1 MGEAVPGPFGSLR
14 GGAACD
20 EWSAENDPWMFDRCR
35 DYGGIFRFPR
45 KSLMKEV
52 AVGAQKP
59 SSFFGDM
66 TCSRP

>member
-1 MGEAVPGPFGSLR
+1 
-14 GGAACD
+14 
-20 EWSAENDPWMFDRCR
+20 MFDRRR

-52 AVGAQKP
+52 AVGAQISGAAFMEGAAMARSKNPIDADTKRRRPKP

-66 TCSRP
+66 TPRP